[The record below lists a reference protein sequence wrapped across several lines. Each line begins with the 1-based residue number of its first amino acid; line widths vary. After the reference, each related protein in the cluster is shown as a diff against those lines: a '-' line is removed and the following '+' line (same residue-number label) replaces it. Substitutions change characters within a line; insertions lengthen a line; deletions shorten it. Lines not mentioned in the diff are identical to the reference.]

1 MQAQNESIS
10 QYVHALRGLAKECS
24 FQVVSAQKYKND
36 MTRDAFINGLRSD
49 TTRRRLLEEE
59 TLDLDTAIK
68 KAKILEVAKQ
78 QTELYAKS
86 LDKLNSDSTD
96 RNRDS
101 TDRLATTFVPNDK
114 VSNSEENVSLTATT
128 LHFKCSKKKC
138 FFCGGALHAGGRS
151 NCPAKNRECYGCGK
165 LGHYQKVCQS
175 KNKRTISAVGTVNDD
190 CKNSL
195 AVLASAP
202 CCLKPTVVTGFL
214 KNVKLDCLLDSGAS
228 ENFINKK
235 VVDELRLKI
244 FGAKTNV
251 AMASQAFSVK
261 VLGKVKETLKL
272 KGRTYDN
279 LTLGV
284 VPKLCA
290 DIVLGQA
297 FMIQHEEVVF
307 KLGGSKKGLV
317 VAHCGVA
324 ASRVHSQ
331 RLFRNLIPGCQS
343 IVTKSRKF
351 NNDDRQFIYNEVSK
365 LLNDN
370 IIEPSYSPW
379 RAQVLLTKD

>member
-1 MQAQNESIS
+1 MTRLQAQNKSIS
-10 QYVHALRGLAKECS
+10 QYVHALRSLAKEYS
-24 FQVVSAQKYKND
+24 FEAVSAEKYKND

-59 TLDLDTAIK
+59 ALDFDNAIK
-68 KAKILEVAKQ
+68 KAEMLEVAKQ

-86 LDKLNSDSTD
+86 LDKLN
-96 RNRDS
+96 RDS
-101 TDRLATTFVPNDK
+101 TDRLATTFFPNDM
-114 VSNSEENVSLTATT
+114 VSNSKESVSLTATT
-128 LHFKCSKKKC
+128 SYFKRSKKKC
-138 FFCGGALHAGGRS
+138 FFCCGALHAGGRS

-165 LGHYQKVCQS
+165 LEHYEKVCQI
-175 KNKRTISAVGTVNDD
+175 KNKKTISALFQSVGTANEN

-195 AVLASAP
+195 AVLASAL

-214 KNVKLDCLLDSGAS
+214 KDVKLDCLLDSGAS
-228 ENFINKK
+228 ENFIYKK
-235 VVDELRLKI
+235 VVDKLRLKI

-261 VLGKVKETLKL
+261 VLGKIKGTLEL

-297 FMIQHEEVVF
+297 FMRQHEEVVF
-307 KLGGSKKGLV
+307 KLGGSKK
-317 VAHCGVA
+317 
-324 ASRVHSQ
+324 
-331 RLFRNLIPGCQS
+331 
-343 IVTKSRKF
+343 K
-351 NNDDRQFIYNEVSK
+351 
-365 LLNDN
+365 
-370 IIEPSYSPW
+370 
-379 RAQVLLTKD
+379 VL